1 MTVKTSENQS
11 GTRPPGSRAYPGP
24 WTRPAKLGGM
34 LLAPSILSADF
45 AHLAEEVA
53 SVEKLGADW
62 VHVDVMDNH
71 FVPNLTLGAP
81 IVASLRKATK
91 MPLDCH
97 LMVENPEKLIPD
109 FLKAGADGITI
120 HVESTKDVRGCLK
133 SIRDGGAR
141 NGITLR
147 PRTDLKEI
155 LPYLA
160 DVDLV
165 LVMTVEPGF
174 GGQSFMHD
182 QVAKIKTLRAE
193 IDRRG
198 LKVIIQVDGGVNATT
213 RPEVEGS
220 DCIVAGSAVFGAPD
234 RAAALKALS

>member
-1 MTVKTSENQS
+1 MNK
-11 GTRPPGSRAYPGP
+11 YLGP
-24 WTRPAKLGGM
+24 WPRKAKLGGM

-45 AHLAEEVA
+45 ANLGRDVE

-91 MPLDCH
+91 LPLDCH

-120 HVESTKDVRGCLK
+120 HVESTKDVATCLK
-133 SIRDGGAR
+133 SIRIGGAR
-141 NGITLR
+141 CGITLR
-147 PRTDLKEI
+147 PGTALEKI
-155 LPYLA
+155 LPYL
-160 DVDLV
+160 DQVDLV

-174 GGQSFMHD
+174 GGQSFMQD
-182 QVAKIKTLRAE
+182 QVAKIARLRKE
-193 IDRRG
+193 ID
-198 LKVIIQVDGGVNATT
+198 LKGYNVLIQVDGGINAST
-213 RPEVEGS
+213 RAQVEGA
-220 DCIVAGSAVFGAPD
+220 DCIVAGSAIFGAAD
-234 RAAALKALS
+234 RARAMQELR

>member
-1 MTVKTSENQS
+1 MKSYQ
-11 GTRPPGSRAYPGP
+11 GP
-24 WTRPAKLGGM
+24 WPRQAKLGGM

-45 AHLAEEVA
+45 AHLGDEVA
-53 SVEKLGADW
+53 NVEKLGADW

-97 LMVENPEKLIPD
+97 LMVQDPEKLIPD

-120 HVESTKDVRGCLK
+120 HVESTKNVSACLK

-141 NGITLR
+141 AGITLR
-147 PRTDLKEI
+147 PRTSLDDIMPFL
-155 LPYLA
+155 
-160 DVDLV
+160 DQVDLV

-174 GGQSFMHD
+174 GGQSFMFD
-182 QVAKIKTLRAE
+182 QVAKIKTLRRE

-198 LKVIIQVDGGVNATT
+198 LSVLIQVDGGVNAKT
-213 RPEVEGS
+213 RPEVEGA
-220 DCIVAGSAVFGAPD
+220 DCLVAGSAVFGAPD
-234 RAAALKALS
+234 RAAALMGLR

>member
-1 MTVKTSENQS
+1 MSKTYE
-11 GTRPPGSRAYPGP
+11 GP
-24 WTRPAKLGGM
+24 WKREAKLGGM

-45 AHLAEEVA
+45 AHLAAEVA
-53 SVEKLGADW
+53 DVEKLGADW

-120 HVESTKDVRGCLK
+120 HVESTKDVAACLK

-141 NGITLR
+141 AGITLR
-147 PRTDLKEI
+147 PRTPLADI

-160 DVDLV
+160 QVDLV

-174 GGQSFMHD
+174 GGQSFMED
-182 QVAKIKTLRAE
+182 QVPKIQTLRQE
-193 IDRRG
+193 IDRQG
-198 LKVIIQVDGGVNATT
+198 LKVIIQVDGGVNAKT
-213 RPEVEGS
+213 RPRVEGA
-220 DCIVAGSAVFGAPD
+220 DCLVAGSAVFGASD
-234 RAAALKALS
+234 RAAALKSLK

>member
-1 MTVKTSENQS
+1 MTNLKSAD
-11 GTRPPGSRAYPGP
+11 SRYQGP
-24 WTRPAKLGGM
+24 WPRQAKLGGM

-45 AHLAEEVA
+45 AHLGDEVA
-53 SVEKLGADW
+53 NVEKLGADW

-97 LMVENPEKLIPD
+97 LMVEQPEKLIPD

-120 HVESTKDVRGCLK
+120 HVESTKDVAACLK

-141 NGITLR
+141 AGITLR
-147 PRTDLKEI
+147 PRTALTDI
-155 LPYLA
+155 MPYLA

-165 LVMTVEPGF
+165 LIMTVEPGF
-174 GGQSFMHD
+174 GGQSFMMD
-182 QVAKIKTLRAE
+182 QVAKIKTLREE

-198 LKVIIQVDGGVNATT
+198 LKVLIQVDGGVNATT
-213 RPEVEGS
+213 RPHVEGA
-220 DCIVAGSAVFGAPD
+220 DCLVAGSAVFGASD
-234 RAAALKALS
+234 RAAALNSLK

>member
-1 MTVKTSENQS
+1 MKK
-11 GTRPPGSRAYPGP
+11 YLGP
-24 WTRPAKLGGM
+24 WQRQAKLGGL

-45 AHLAEEVA
+45 AHLAREVE
-53 SVEKLGADW
+53 SVERLGADW

-120 HVESTKDVRGCLK
+120 HVESTRDVRLCLQ
-133 SIRDGGAR
+133 SIRAGGAR

-147 PRTDLKEI
+147 PRTSLEEV
-155 LPYLA
+155 LPFL
-160 DVDLV
+160 DQVDLV

-174 GGQSFMHD
+174 GGQSFMQD
-182 QVAKIKTLRAE
+182 QVEKISRLRKE
-193 IDRRG
+193 IDVRG
-198 LKVIIQVDGGVNATT
+198 LKVLIQVDGGVNAAT
-213 RPEVEGS
+213 RSQVGEA
-220 DCIVAGSAVFGAPD
+220 DCIVAGSAIFGAMD
-234 RAAALKALS
+234 RAKAMQELR

>member
-1 MTVKTSENQS
+1 MTPSQ
-11 GTRPPGSRAYPGP
+11 RRYLGP
-24 WTRPAKLGGM
+24 WPRQAKLGGM
-34 LLAPSILSADF
+34 LIAPSILSSDF
-45 AHLAEEVA
+45 AYLAAEVE

-120 HVESTKDVRGCLK
+120 HVESTEDVAGCLK
-133 SIRDGGAR
+133 AIRAGGAR
-141 NGITLR
+141 CGITLR
-147 PRTDLKEI
+147 PGTDLEQL
-155 LPYLA
+155 LPYLNQ
-160 DVDLV
+160 VDLV

-174 GGQSFMHD
+174 GGQGFMQD
-182 QVAKIKTLRAE
+182 QVAKITRLRKE
-193 IDRRG
+193 ID
-198 LKVIIQVDGGVNATT
+198 LKGYPVIIQVDGGVNAKT
-213 RPEVEGS
+213 RPQVEGA
-220 DCIVAGSAVFGAPD
+220 DCLVAGSAIFGASD
-234 RAAALKALS
+234 RAKAMQELR

>member
-1 MTVKTSENQS
+1 MTYQ
-11 GTRPPGSRAYPGP
+11 GP
-24 WTRPAKLGGM
+24 WSRQAKLGGV
-34 LLAPSILSADF
+34 LLAPSILSSDF
-45 AHLAEEVA
+45 AHLADEVA

-81 IVASLRKATK
+81 IVASLRKFTR

-120 HVESTKDVRGCLK
+120 HVESTKDVGACLQ
-133 SIRDGGAR
+133 SIRAGGAR
-141 NGITLR
+141 CGITLR
-147 PRTDLKEI
+147 PRTALSEI
-155 LPYLA
+155 MPYL
-160 DVDLV
+160 DQVDLV

-174 GGQSFMHD
+174 GGQSFMRD
-182 QVAKIKTLRAE
+182 QIAKIKTLRDA
-193 IDRRG
+193 IDSRK
-198 LKVIIQVDGGVNATT
+198 LKVLIQVDGGVNAQT
-213 RPEVEGS
+213 RPEVEGA

-234 RAAALKALS
+234 RAAALKSLR

>member
-1 MTVKTSENQS
+1 MSK
-11 GTRPPGSRAYPGP
+11 YLGP
-24 WTRPAKLGGM
+24 WERQAKLGGM

-45 AHLAEEVA
+45 AHLATEVA
-53 SVEKLGADW
+53 DVEKRGADW

-97 LMVENPEKLIPD
+97 LMVENPEKLVPD

-120 HVESTKDVRGCLK
+120 HVESTKDVAGCLK
-133 SIRDGGAR
+133 SIRAGGAR
-141 NGITLR
+141 AGITLR
-147 PRTDLKEI
+147 PRTALGDI
-155 LPYLA
+155 LPYL
-160 DVDLV
+160 DQVDLV

-174 GGQSFMHD
+174 GGQSFMED
-182 QVAKIKTLRAE
+182 QVPKIQTLRQE

-198 LKVIIQVDGGVNATT
+198 LKVIIQVDGGVNAKT
-213 RPEVEGS
+213 RPRVEGA
-220 DCIVAGSAVFGAPD
+220 DCLVAGSAVFGAAD
-234 RAAALKALS
+234 RSEALRSLK

>member
-1 MTVKTSENQS
+1 MTKKPWLKT
-11 GTRPPGSRAYPGP
+11 
-24 WTRPAKLGGM
+24 AKLGGK

-45 AHLAEEVA
+45 SRLAEEVA

-71 FVPNLTLGAP
+71 FVPNLTIGAP
-81 IVASLRKATK
+81 VVASLRKATK

-97 LMVENPEKLIPD
+97 LMVENPEKLIPA

-120 HVESTKDVRGCLK
+120 HVESTKDVAGAIK
-133 SIRDGGAR
+133 MIRDGGAR
-141 NGITLR
+141 VGITLR
-147 PRTDLKEI
+147 PRTSLTEI
-155 LPYLA
+155 LPYLP

-182 QVAKIKTLRAE
+182 QVEKVTKLKAE
-193 IDRRG
+193 RESKKLDY
-198 LKVIIQVDGGVNATT
+198 VIQIDGGVNRETVKELGDA
-213 RPEVEGS
+213 
-220 DCIVAGSAVFGAPD
+220 DCLVAGSFVFGASD
-234 RAAALKALS
+234 RAQALRDLS

>member
-1 MTVKTSENQS
+1 MSLPKK
-11 GTRPPGSRAYPGP
+11 YPGP
-24 WTRPAKLGGM
+24 WKREAKLGGM
-34 LLAPSILSADF
+34 LLAPSILSSDF
-45 AHLAEEVA
+45 AHLADEVA

-91 MPLDCH
+91 MVLDCH
-97 LMVENPEKLIPD
+97 LMVEHPEKLIPD

-120 HVESTKDVRGCLK
+120 HVESTKDVVGCLK

-147 PRTDLKEI
+147 PRTPLTDV
-155 LPYLA
+155 LPYL
-160 DVDLV
+160 DQVDLV

-182 QVAKIKTLRAE
+182 QVEKIATLRRE
-193 IDRRG
+193 IDTRG
-198 LKVIIQVDGGVNATT
+198 LKVIIQVDGGVNAST
-213 RPEVEGS
+213 RKFVDGS
-220 DCIVAGSAVFGAPD
+220 DCIVAGSAVFGAAD
-234 RAAALKALS
+234 RAAALKALR

>member
-1 MTVKTSENQS
+1 MKK
-11 GTRPPGSRAYPGP
+11 YLGP
-24 WTRPAKLGGM
+24 WDRKAKLGGA

-45 AHLAEEVA
+45 ARLGEEIA

-81 IVASLRKATK
+81 IVASLRKVTTL
-91 MPLDCH
+91 PLDCH

-120 HVESTKDVRGCLK
+120 HVESTPNVSACLK

-147 PRTDLKEI
+147 PRTALEHI
-155 LPYLA
+155 MPYL
-160 DVDLV
+160 DQVDLV

-174 GGQSFMHD
+174 GGQSFMRD

-198 LKVIIQVDGGVNATT
+198 LKVLIQVDGGVNAKT
-213 RPEVEGS
+213 RSEVEGS
-220 DCIVAGSAVFGAPD
+220 DCIVAGSAVFGEAD
-234 RAAALKALS
+234 RAAALKALA

>member
-1 MTVKTSENQS
+1 MSKT
-11 GTRPPGSRAYPGP
+11 YLGP
-24 WTRPAKLGGM
+24 WERKAKLGGM

-45 AHLAEEVA
+45 AHLGTEVA
-53 SVEKLGADW
+53 DVEKLGADW

-120 HVESTKDVRGCLK
+120 HVESTKDVAACLK

-141 NGITLR
+141 AGITLR
-147 PRTDLKEI
+147 PGTPLADL
-155 LPYLA
+155 LPYL
-160 DVDLV
+160 DQVDLV

-174 GGQSFMHD
+174 GGQSFMED
-182 QVAKIKTLRAE
+182 QVPKIQTLRQE

-198 LKVIIQVDGGVNATT
+198 LKVLIQVDGGVNAKT
-213 RPEVEGS
+213 RPRVEGA
-220 DCIVAGSAVFGAPD
+220 DCLVAGSAVFGAPD
-234 RAAALKALS
+234 RKSALLSLK

>member
-1 MTVKTSENQS
+1 MRK
-11 GTRPPGSRAYPGP
+11 YPGP
-24 WTRPAKLGGM
+24 WERKAKLGGM

-45 AHLAEEVA
+45 AHLAREVE

-120 HVESTKDVRGCLK
+120 HVESTNDVSACLK
-133 SIRDGGAR
+133 SIREGGAR
-141 NGITLR
+141 AGVTLR
-147 PRTDLKEI
+147 PRTDLAKL
-155 LPYLA
+155 LPYL
-160 DVDLV
+160 DQVDLV
-165 LVMTVEPGF
+165 LIMTVEPGF
-174 GGQSFMHD
+174 GGQSFMQD
-182 QVAKIKTLRAE
+182 QVAKIEEVRGE
-193 IDRRG
+193 IEAHG
-198 LKVIIQVDGGVNATT
+198 HKVLIQVDGGVNNKT
-213 RPEVEGS
+213 RSQVGAA
-220 DCIVAGSAVFGAPD
+220 DCLVAGSAIFGASD
-234 RAAALKALS
+234 REKALFELK